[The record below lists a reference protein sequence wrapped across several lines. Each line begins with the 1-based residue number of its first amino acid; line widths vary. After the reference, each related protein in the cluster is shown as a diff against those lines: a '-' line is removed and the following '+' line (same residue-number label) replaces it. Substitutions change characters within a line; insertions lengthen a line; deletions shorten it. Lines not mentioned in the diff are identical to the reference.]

1 MVSKEVVFFDK
12 GNKKGK
18 RIFMIYFYPFILCSI
33 NLWDELRDFENRA
46 SNAENI
52 LVNFTRG
59 FERIMI

>member
-1 MVSKEVVFFDK
+1 
-12 GNKKGK
+12 
-18 RIFMIYFYPFILCSI
+18 MIYFYLFILCSI